1 MSSTLVTTSIGTPV
15 PPGYRDNPER
25 WIAARVTASHLNV
38 FLQLIVRSTK
48 ELQGEEF
55 EAAKHLMMTCQG
67 LTGVF
72 IDELHT
78 AISIEQLIK
87 INHEFY
93 QMACTKC

>member
-1 MSSTLVTTSIGTPV
+1 
-15 PPGYRDNPER
+15 
-25 WIAARVTASHLNV
+25 
-38 FLQLIVRSTK
+38 
-48 ELQGEEF
+48 
-55 EAAKHLMMTCQG
+55 LMMTCQG